1 MCVSDAMKNLIL
13 VKYKEWIEVDPK
25 LHKTFSFPKQ
35 NKPLSFIRVMKIL
48 NAVLGV
54 LADASYKSERQQENY
69 RKYIVYAL
77 VESTYFHRHSIGVDA
92 PYIPLVAAWAT
103 RPLPELTEGDLIEFA
118 GGIVQPGAAYN
129 RRQGKTGF
137 QSTLRAIQ
145 KSDVQPRAAGTKRK
159 KPET

>member
-1 MCVSDAMKNLIL
+1 
-13 VKYKEWIEVDPK
+13 
-25 LHKTFSFPKQ
+25 
-35 NKPLSFIRVMKIL
+35 MKIL

-77 VESTYFHRHSIGVDA
+77 VDSTNFHRQSMGDA
-92 PYIPLVAAWAT
+92 ETYLPLVAAWAT

-118 GGIVQPGAAYN
+118 GGIVQPGALYN

-137 QSTLRAIQ
+137 QSTLREIQ
-145 KSDVQPRAAGTKRK
+145 KSDFHPRAAASKRR
-159 KPET
+159 KPTA